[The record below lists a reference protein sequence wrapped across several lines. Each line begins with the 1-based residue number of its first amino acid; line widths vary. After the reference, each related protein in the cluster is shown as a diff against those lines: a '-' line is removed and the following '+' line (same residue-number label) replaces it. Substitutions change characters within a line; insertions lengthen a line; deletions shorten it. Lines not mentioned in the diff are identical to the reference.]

1 VTSLNDPALVRE
13 QYASE
18 ENLRARRA
26 IYANRDGPDAREVL
40 FETIRELRPR
50 RVLEVGGGPGELAE
64 RMARELGA
72 AVEFVDISPRMVEL
86 ARARGI
92 DARVGD
98 VQELPFE
105 DATFDVAVAAWMLYH
120 VPDLDRGLA
129 ELRRVLA
136 PGGRLVAV
144 VNGAPHLQEL
154 RELFGRRFESTITRE
169 NGAALLGRH
178 FARVDRRD
186 VDGWTSI
193 PDREAV
199 LAYVDSG
206 FSTRGAEP
214 PEFDVPFRVRYAA
227 TVFVATK

>member
-1 VTSLNDPALVRE
+1 
-13 QYASE
+13 
-18 ENLRARRA
+18 
-26 IYANRDGPDAREVL
+26 
-40 FETIRELRPR
+40 
-50 RVLEVGGGPGELAE
+50 VLEVGGGPGELAE

>member
-1 VTSLNDPALVRE
+1 MNDPAHVRE

-18 ENLRARRA
+18 ANLRARQA
-26 IYANRDGPDAREVL
+26 IYANREGPDAREVL
-40 FETIRELRPR
+40 FETIRALRPR

-64 RMARELGA
+64 RIARELGSR
-72 AVEFVDISPRMVEL
+72 VDFVDISPRMVDL

-92 DARVGD
+92 DAVVGD
-98 VQELPFE
+98 VQQLPFE

-120 VPDLDRGLA
+120 VADLDRGLA
-129 ELRRVLA
+129 ELRRVLV

-144 VNGAPHLQEL
+144 VNAESHLKEL
-154 RELFGRRFESTITRE
+154 HELFPRRFETPITRE
-169 NGAALLGRH
+169 NCPSLLGRH
-178 FARVDRRD
+178 FARVEQRD

-206 FSTRGAEP
+206 FSIRDAERP
-214 PEFDVPFRVRYAA
+214 PEFDLPFRVRYAA
-227 TVFVATK
+227 TVFVATA